1 MISTSERV
9 AEHPFAGPNTLQ
21 VGYLMFVRYLDS
33 QFILRNVEYKEFEH
47 KVKYTKKNNLPN
59 LFFFQNLTKEKEQA
73 MISLQGMAEKGL
85 GLN

>member
-1 MISTSERV
+1 
-9 AEHPFAGPNTLQ
+9 
-21 VGYLMFVRYLDS
+21 MFVRYLDS